1 MSSKGKIIE
10 TMEESEVSKEIMWN
24 SIYQKANTD
33 SFKLYI
39 TYKMDK
45 HAIWQQILIHKC
57 A

>member
-33 SFKLYI
+33 SLKSYI
-39 TYKMDK
+39 TYKIDK
-45 HAIWQQILIHKC
+45 HAIWQQILIHKY